1 MPSPQFSDF
10 TVFAM
15 DTARRAGAEAM
26 VLFRK
31 PMEEKH
37 IEFKGPTDLVT
48 AADRR
53 VEHVIA
59 TAVRQRFSGHG
70 FLGEEGGRIAGT
82 EWRWIVDPI
91 DGTTNFAHGVP
102 WFAVSIALEH
112 RGTLVAGVVFHP
124 AGGELFVAE
133 RGRGAHLI
141 PPDGRVQR
149 LAVSK
154 TDVLASALLGA
165 GLPNPPRR
173 APFSP
178 ALSRF
183 ADLTREIRVMGSAA
197 LHLAYV
203 AAGRLDGF
211 VEPDLS
217 AWDIAAGVLLV
228 EEAGG
233 RVTDL
238 LGRSLHTVSGD
249 VLASNGHLH
258 DRILE
263 VLRPLPS

>member
-1 MPSPQFSDF
+1 MPSPEFSDF

-15 DTARRAGAEAM
+15 ETARRGGAEAM
-26 VLFRK
+26 SLFFQ

-48 AADRR
+48 AGYRR
-53 VEHVIA
+53 VERVIA
-59 TAVRQRFSGHG
+59 TAVRRRFPGHG
-70 FLGEEGGRIAGT
+70 FLGEEGGLIDGT
-82 EWRWIVDPI
+82 EFRWIVDPI

-102 WFAVSIALEH
+102 WFAVSIALER
-112 RGTLVAGVVFHP
+112 RGTLVAGVVFDP
-124 AGGELFVAE
+124 AGDELFVAE
-133 RGRGAHLI
+133 RGRGAYLLLSE
-141 PPDGRVQR
+141 GRAQR
-149 LAVSK
+149 LTVSK
-154 TDVLASALLGA
+154 TNVLGSALVGA

-178 ALSRF
+178 FLSRF
-183 ADLTREIRVMGSAA
+183 ADLTREIRVLGSAA

-203 AAGRLDGF
+203 AAGRLDAF
-211 VEPDLS
+211 IEPDLS

-228 EEAGG
+228 EEALG
-233 RVTDL
+233 RVTDH
-238 LGRSLHTVSGD
+238 LGRPLRPVSGD

-263 VLRPLPS
+263 VLHPNPP

>member
-1 MPSPQFSDF
+1 MFSDF
-10 TVFAM
+10 TVFAIE
-15 DTARRAGAEAM
+15 TARRAGAEAM
-26 VLFRK
+26 RLFPE
-31 PMEEKH
+31 PMEKKQ

-53 VEHVIA
+53 VEQVIA

-70 FLGEEGGRIAGT
+70 FLGEEGGLIDGT
-82 EWRWIVDPI
+82 EFRWIVDPI

-112 RGTLVAGVVFHP
+112 RGKLLAGVVFDP
-124 AGGELFVAE
+124 AGDELFVAE
-133 RGRGAHLI
+133 RGRGAYLI
-141 PPDGRVQR
+141 LSEGRVQR
-149 LAVSK
+149 LAASK
-154 TDVLASALLGA
+154 ANVLASALLGA

-178 ALSRF
+178 FLSRF

-203 AAGRLDGF
+203 AAGRLDAF

-217 AWDIAAGVLLV
+217 AWDIAAGVVLV

-238 LGRSLHTVSGD
+238 LGRPLRTVSGD

-263 VLRPLPS
+263 VFRPNPL